1 MTKISKKKI
10 IPVATLMVVISV
22 GSFLMLGGGRR
33 AYAANLTTISD
44 TMSRIKVSEA
54 ANHTI
59 EFVTPTGVDAST
71 DTITLTF
78 DDTGDSFDFGSV
90 SEADIDLAVDD
101 DGGCDGTWTDKTV
114 AAAPGAGSWGASV
127 NATNDVITLTAPSDA
142 TTGEITAGVC
152 VQIEIGTNAAN
163 GGAGTNQI
171 TNPSVAATYV
181 VDIAGTFGDSGAYEV
196 DIVSD
201 DQIQITASV
210 DPTLDVVFS
219 SNTCALGVLSSTT
232 IETCS
237 YDITVSTNS
246 TNGYEATIVE
256 DGDLRNA
263 VDSIADAG
271 GTVTAGTEGYGVG
284 TSKAGQTITQNAA
297 CTDGAGGSQS
307 GSSLTGTE
315 QQFASAT
322 GPVSSD
328 ATTMCHLASVSGAT
342 PAGSYSQT
350 ATIIV
355 TASY

>member
-1 MTKISKKKI
+1 MTKFLRKKVV
-10 IPVATLMVVISV
+10 PVATLMLVLSV
-22 GSFLMLGGGRR
+22 GSFLLLSGGRR
-33 AYAANLTTISD
+33 AYAANLTTLSD

-71 DTITLTF
+71 DTITFTF
-78 DDTGDSFDFGSV
+78 DDTGDNFDFGSV
-90 SEADIDLAVDD
+90 SEADMDLAVDD
-101 DGGCDGTWTDKTV
+101 DGGCDGTWTDKTL
-114 AAAPGAGSWGASV
+114 AATAAAGSWGVSV
-127 NATNDVITLTAPSDA
+127 NATSDEITLTAPTDA
-142 TTGEITAGVC
+142 TTGEIGAGIC
-152 VQIEIGTNAAN
+152 VQLEIGTNASN

-171 TNPSVAATYV
+171 TNPSAAATYV
-181 VDIAGTFGDSGAYEV
+181 VDIGGTFGDSGSYAV

-210 DPTLDVVFS
+210 DPTLDVIFS
-219 SNTCALGVLSSTT
+219 SNTCALGTLTSTT
-232 IETCS
+232 IETCN
-237 YDITVSTNS
+237 YDITVSTNA

-263 VDSIADAG
+263 TDSIADAG

-284 TSKAGQTITQNAA
+284 TSKAGQTITQNTA
-297 CTDGAGGSQS
+297 CTDGAGGSQV

-315 QQFASAT
+315 QQFANAT

-328 ATTMCHLASVSGAT
+328 ATTMCHLATVSGAT